1 MTRPASFP
9 GWLLE
14 PGGDARPRR
23 MTVAPQGEQN
33 PAYRPTPFTFLK
45 PTSTAFAVEVGG
57 MNACSEPAFRATVIW
72 RKKTLLK
79 KQKIPSIQSP

>member
-1 MTRPASFP
+1 
-9 GWLLE
+9 
-14 PGGDARPRR
+14 
-23 MTVAPQGEQN
+23 
-33 PAYRPTPFTFLK
+33 
-45 PTSTAFAVEVGG
+45 VEVGG